1 MNIAFSFI
9 IVDDS
14 ELDCY
19 VTKKFLERSSKN
31 LSIKTYQNAEG
42 ALEMVRENQS
52 RKSKQPTIIL
62 LDLLMPGMNGFKF
75 VEEFE
80 KFPVEIQQKYI
91 IIILTVLSAV
101 SHPNDIFRILA
112 NGTVNSI
119 IEKPLTKEKL
129 ISLVNNIRSVN

>member
-31 LSIKTYQNAEG
+31 LNIKTFQNAEG
-42 ALEMVRENQS
+42 ALEMIRENQS
-52 RKSKQPTIIL
+52 PKSKHPAIIL

-112 NGTVNSI
+112 NGAVNSI
-119 IEKPLTKEKL
+119 IEKPLTNEKL
-129 ISLVNNIRSVN
+129 ISLLNNVRSAN